1 MAVCACS
8 GVANG
13 PINVDVWRVSMLR
26 IMPDMHRL
34 GFAVLLAA
42 ATLACDKSQTP
53 PTQEPEPAVDAP
65 PQPEPEAEP
74 EPEPEPEP
82 APAAEPEVSEFKA
95 ETFSEGGFEA
105 RNLNCSFDE
114 ASSKATGY
122 VKASLVD
129 ADAALDAC
137 APKGAAIEVSWDYV
151 GGPVGNISVV
161 AENQKVANCVGA
173 AMSKNV
179 SAGLHASC
187 TAVFLIGDTAGAT
200 ASFEKRKK

>member
-1 MAVCACS
+1 
-8 GVANG
+8 
-13 PINVDVWRVSMLR
+13 
-26 IMPDMHRL
+26 MPDMHRL

-53 PTQEPEPAVDAP
+53 PTQEPQPTVDAP
-65 PQPEPEAEP
+65 PQTEPESEP

-95 ETFSEGGFEA
+95 ATFSEGGFEA

-114 ASSKATGY
+114 PSSKATGY
-122 VKASLVD
+122 VRASLVD

-137 APKGAAIEVSWDYV
+137 APKGAAVDASWDYA
-151 GGPVGNISVV
+151 GGPVNNISVG
-161 AENQKVANCVGA
+161 AENQKVANCVSA
-173 AMSKNV
+173 AMSNHL

-187 TAVFLIGDTAGAT
+187 TAVFLIGDIAGAT
-200 ASFEKRKK
+200 ASFEKGK